1 METKRCTKCGEE
13 KPLSEFHKRSRS
25 KDGLQGKCKSCA
37 HVAKKTWYQENK
49 EHERPRM
56 KEYRE
61 KNKARISEKE
71 KRYKSLDR
79 DAKRIYELDMFP
91 GGIEQFIGERY
102 IGERYPGEACYLA
115 KARKLMRGEVV
126 DPHCEVE
133 EDD

>member
-1 METKRCTKCGEE
+1 
-13 KPLSEFHKRSRS
+13 
-25 KDGLQGKCKSCA
+25 
-37 HVAKKTWYQENK
+37 
-49 EHERPRM
+49 M

-61 KNKARISEKE
+61 KNKARILEKE